1 MKFLDDFLRHRTYLP
16 EDYFTFGEL
25 KRAINKEM
33 KHLTGKEINNGI
45 YQEKK
50 KKIEH
55 IDAVEKYE
63 KMEEERQEKERRLR
77 QEIIRK
83 NTIETRM
90 PLPKYEDVISG

>member
-45 YQEKK
+45 YQEKRRRS
-50 KKIEH
+50 KI
-55 IDAVEKYE
+55 
-63 KMEEERQEKERRLR
+63 
-77 QEIIRK
+77 
-83 NTIETRM
+83 
-90 PLPKYEDVISG
+90 